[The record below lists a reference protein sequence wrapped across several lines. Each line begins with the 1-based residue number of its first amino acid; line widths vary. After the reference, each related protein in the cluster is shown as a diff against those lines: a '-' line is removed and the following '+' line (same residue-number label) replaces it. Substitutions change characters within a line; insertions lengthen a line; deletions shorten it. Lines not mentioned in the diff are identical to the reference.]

1 MNNLSDEIDLLPE
14 QNEISQVDLLIF
26 WEIYVQTG
34 QSLILTEKSKEICQ
48 NAFLLYSN
56 QIDIKS
62 SLNLINHGW
71 KVSVT
76 PTVIKF
82 AVTGA
87 ILASGL
93 VAAGVTGISAQV
105 LPAILPFLFD
115 FEKIELSKGDKFLL
129 AKIKLV
135 EEISD
140 RTLSPEL
147 IYERLPQD
155 LKSQLSQIDFFDFL
169 ERLEITGNITKF
181 SSTSFMISDRY
192 QLKISFT

>member
-1 MNNLSDEIDLLPE
+1 MKNLLDEAVFLHEENEFSHNDLSKLW
-14 QNEISQVDLLIF
+14 DT
-26 WEIYVQTG
+26 YVQTG
-34 QSLILTEKSKEICQ
+34 HSLILTEKSKVICQ
-48 NAFLLYSN
+48 SAFLLYSDE
-56 QIDIKS
+56 IDNS
-62 SLNLINHGW
+62 ASLNLINHGW

-93 VAAGVTGISAQV
+93 FAAGFTSIPAQV

-115 FEKIELSKGDKFLL
+115 FEKVELSRGDQFLL

-140 RTLSPEL
+140 RTLSPDK
-147 IYERLPQD
+147 IYERLPKDIQ
-155 LKSQLSQIDFFDFL
+155 SQLSQIDFFDFL
-169 ERLEITGNITKF
+169 ERLELTGNVTKF
-181 SSTSFMISDRY
+181 SETSFMISERY
-192 QLKISFT
+192 RLKLSFV